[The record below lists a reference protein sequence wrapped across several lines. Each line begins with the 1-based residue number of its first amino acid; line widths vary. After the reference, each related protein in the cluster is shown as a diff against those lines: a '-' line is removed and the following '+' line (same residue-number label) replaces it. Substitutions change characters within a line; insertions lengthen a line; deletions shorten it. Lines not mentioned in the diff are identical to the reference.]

1 MISKILQILGLQP
14 RISNVFFNHY
24 NIFFLTVGQNNF
36 GNKIPIFPHRFVK
49 FEDFLPVLRGILHR
63 HGIDLAS
70 LELQYFD
77 KDQTAFLI
85 YVRAQLIPENVEF
98 AHMEKCLHPPTNRP
112 AQLED

>member
-1 MISKILQILGLQP
+1 M
-14 RISNVFFNHY
+14 
-24 NIFFLTVGQNNF
+24 
-36 GNKIPIFPHRFVK
+36 
-49 FEDFLPVLRGILHR
+49 

-77 KDQTAFLI
+77 KDRTAFLI
-85 YVRAQLIPENVEF
+85 YARAQLIPENVEF

>member
-1 MISKILQILGLQP
+1 M
-14 RISNVFFNHY
+14 
-24 NIFFLTVGQNNF
+24 
-36 GNKIPIFPHRFVK
+36 
-49 FEDFLPVLRGILHR
+49 

-85 YVRAQLIPENVEF
+85 YARAQLIQENVEF
-98 AHMEKCLHPPTNRP
+98 AHMGKCLHPPTNRP